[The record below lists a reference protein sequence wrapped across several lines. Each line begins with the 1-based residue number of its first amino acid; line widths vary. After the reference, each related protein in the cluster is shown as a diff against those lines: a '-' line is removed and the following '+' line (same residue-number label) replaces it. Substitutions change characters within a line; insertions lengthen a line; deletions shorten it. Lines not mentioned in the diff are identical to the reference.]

1 MKTHQHPRASL
12 LCAILCFLMFFQ
24 WSNAQ
29 DKLVSILDEE
39 IQREMQILKQQETPA
54 YLISY
59 RVDDVKGYSVSSSFG
74 ALTYSH
80 DYKYTYLT
88 VTVRVGSPQLDNY
101 HPLRDNSYEASNYSM
116 TDLPSADE
124 PLAIKQVLWNA
135 THEAYQQAVSKL
147 AKVKANVAVKV
158 EEEDKSSDYTME
170 DAKNYIEPPVS
181 PEEFKYDV
189 ATWENRLNKYSA
201 TFLKDSAIF
210 SGSSSV
216 NFQITR
222 KYYVSS
228 EGDKIAQNNVNAH
241 TFISGNIKAKDGMEM
256 PLYESYFAYKPEN
269 LPPDDV
275 MTKDANALV
284 SNLIALKTAPV
295 AEPYTGPAL
304 LTGRAAGVFFHEIFG
319 HRVEGQRMKNE
330 NDAQTFK
337 KKVNELVLPNVLS
350 VYCDPQLKN
359 YADQDLNGYYVYDD
373 QGSKGERVNIVQQGI
388 LKEFLMSRTPIT
400 GFSKS
405 NGHGRA
411 QMGRQP
417 VTRQSNLVVE
427 TSDPKT
433 SEQLRAALIKLAK
446 EQNKPY
452 GYLFDDVVG
461 GFTMTGR
468 FIPNAFN
475 VTPVLV
481 YRVYTDGRPDE
492 IVRGVDL
499 IGTPL
504 SMFSQIDQAGGKTE
518 IFNGTCG
525 AESGGVSVSCASPM
539 LLVKTIETQK
549 KSKSQERSI
558 ILPRPNT
565 IEK

>member
-1 MKTHQHPRASL
+1 
-12 LCAILCFLMFFQ
+12 
-24 WSNAQ
+24 
-29 DKLVSILDEE
+29 
-39 IQREMQILKQQETPA
+39 
-54 YLISY
+54 
-59 RVDDVKGYSVSSSFG
+59 
-74 ALTYSH
+74 
-80 DYKYTYLT
+80 
-88 VTVRVGSPQLDNY
+88 
-101 HPLRDNSYEASNYSM
+101 M
-116 TDLPSADE
+116 TDLPSTDE
-124 PLAIKQVLWNA
+124 PIAIKQVLWNA
-135 THEAYQQAVSKL
+135 THEAYQQAVAKL

-158 EEEDKSSDYTME
+158 EEEDKSSDYTLE
-170 DAKNYIEPPVS
+170 NAKNYIEPPLN
-181 PEEFKYDV
+181 PEDFKYDV
-189 ATWENRLNKYSA
+189 AAWEKRVNNYSA
-201 TFLKDSAIF
+201 KFLKDSAIY
-210 SGSSSV
+210 SGSS
-216 NFQITR
+216 NAYFQLTR
-222 KYYVSS
+222 KYFISS
-228 EGDKIAQNNVNAH
+228 DGDKIVQNIPNARVY
-241 TFISGNIKAKDGMEM
+241 ISGTVKAKDGMEM
-256 PLYESYFAYKPEN
+256 PLYESYFAFKPEN
-269 LPPDDV
+269 LPSDDI
-275 MTKDANALV
+275 MTKDASALV
-284 SNLIALKTAPV
+284 NHLIALKTAPV
-295 AEPYTGPAL
+295 AEPYSGPAL

-337 KKVNELVLPNVLS
+337 KKINEVVLPTALS

-359 YADQDLNGYYVYDD
+359 YADQDLNGYYEYDD
-373 QGSKGERVNIVQQGI
+373 QGSKGERVNIVQNGI

-433 SEQLRAALIKLAK
+433 YDQLRAALIKLAK

-492 IVRGVDL
+492 IVRGVDM

-525 AESGGVSVSCASPM
+525 AESGGVSVSSACPM
-539 LLVKTIETQK
+539 LLVKTVETQK

-558 ILPRPNT
+558 ILPRPDV